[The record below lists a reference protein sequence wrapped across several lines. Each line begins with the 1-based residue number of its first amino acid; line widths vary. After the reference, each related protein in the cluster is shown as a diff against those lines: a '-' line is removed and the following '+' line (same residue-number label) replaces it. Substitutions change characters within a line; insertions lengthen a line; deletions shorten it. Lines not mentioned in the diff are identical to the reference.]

1 MSDEPKIFRII
12 YRINLVLF
20 LIVMAYGAFLVV
32 ESLLPSDD
40 PPPRGTVEVAEDPTQ
55 DESPTVELRFGDLR
69 TIRGSDTR
77 FTELE
82 TQATGEKFS
91 SYTPS
96 ETRNL
101 LFISDPE
108 FDSHWLFDH
117 HRFRL
122 INHSVLN
129 VDKEID
135 EERPA
140 VALYL
145 DLVKEDSNSDG
156 ILSEDDLHTIALLDT
171 SGHNYTE
178 VLRSIEQIVS
188 SDVHPDGSALDIL
201 VRNGNELVLKRFSL
215 ASFELLSEKVV
226 AVLQ

>member
-1 MSDEPKIFRII
+1 MSDESKLFRII

-20 LIVMAYGAFLVV
+20 LIVMAYGAFFVLGSLV
-32 ESLLPSDD
+32 PSDD

-55 DESPTVELRFGDLR
+55 DESPMVELRFGDLR
-69 TIRGSDTR
+69 EIRGSDTR
-77 FTELE
+77 YTELE
-82 TQATGEKFS
+82 TEASGGKFS
-91 SYTPS
+91 SYVPS

-101 LFISDPE
+101 LFISD
-108 FDSHWLFDH
+108 FDFESHWLFDH
-117 HRFRL
+117 HRYRL
-122 INHSVLN
+122 LSHSVLN

-145 DLVKEDSNSDG
+145 DLVKDDSNGDG

-171 SGHNYTE
+171 SGRNYTE
-178 VLRSIEQIVS
+178 VLESIEQIVS
-188 SDVHPDGSALDIL
+188 SDVHPDGSTLDIL
-201 VRNGNELVLKRFSL
+201 VRNGNELMLKRFSL
-215 ASFELLSEKVV
+215 GSFELISEKVV